1 MDFFQTAG
9 NSQSTQSTPGGVDRR
24 PPLDT
29 QLRSFRGGIGH
40 SSGAGL
46 ESPAKSELTLL
57 ILDGGDAQWV
67 PQRISWVNWGALG
80 FQSNGYL
87 PNYMKLFHYFMN

>member
-1 MDFFQTAG
+1 MLI
-9 NSQSTQSTPGGVDRR
+9 
-24 PPLDT
+24 LDLYILEIIIDI
-29 QLRSFRGGIGH
+29 QQLLQHRLRSFRGGIGH

-46 ESPAKSELTLL
+46 ESELTLL